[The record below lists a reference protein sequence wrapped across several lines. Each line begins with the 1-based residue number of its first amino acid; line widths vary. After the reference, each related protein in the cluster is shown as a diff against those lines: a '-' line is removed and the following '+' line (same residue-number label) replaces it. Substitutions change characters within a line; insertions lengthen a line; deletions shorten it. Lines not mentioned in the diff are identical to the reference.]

1 MRSRYDEELKN
12 LHGALIDMG
21 AMIESA
27 ISGAITALENRSI
40 QKAKEIIAYDEE
52 IDAQERLI
60 EEMCMKLLLRQQP
73 VAKDLRV
80 VSVALKMIRDMERI
94 GDQAA
99 DIAEISRH
107 IENDNVFGR
116 VHVKEMAEAAI
127 KMVTDSINSFVARD
141 VAAARKVVADDDTV
155 DGLFLE
161 VRRELV
167 AALAENSV
175 VGESCIDI
183 LMIAKYLERI
193 GDHAT
198 NIAEWVEYS
207 VTGVHVGESVE

>member
-27 ISGAITALENRSI
+27 ISGAITALENRDI

-73 VAKDLRV
+73 VARDLRMI
-80 VSVALKMIRDMERI
+80 STALKLITDMERI
-94 GDQAA
+94 GDHAA
-99 DIAEISRH
+99 DISELAIMLRDLPQMNSNSLR
-107 IENDNVFGR
+107 
-116 VHVKEMAEAAI
+116 EMAVQTSAMLMSSVEAYVEQDEEKARAVIRQDDVVDDLFVTVKGEMIEAIRQDSDFSEAA
-127 KMVTDSINSFVARD
+127 
-141 VAAARKVVADDDTV
+141 AD
-155 DGLFLE
+155 L
-161 VRRELV
+161 
-167 AALAENSV
+167 
-175 VGESCIDI
+175 
-183 LMIAKYLERI
+183 LMAAKYFERI

-198 NIAEWVEYS
+198 NIAEWAVYAF
-207 VTGVHVGESVE
+207 TGRHED

>member
-27 ISGAITALENRSI
+27 ISGAITALENRDI

-73 VAKDLRV
+73 VARDLRMI
-80 VSVALKMIRDMERI
+80 STALKLITDIERI
-94 GDQAA
+94 GDHAA
-99 DIAEISRH
+99 DISELAIMLRDLPQMNSNSLR
-107 IENDNVFGR
+107 
-116 VHVKEMAEAAI
+116 EMAVQTSAMLISSVEAYVEQDEEKARAVIRQDDVVDDLFVTVKSEMIEAIRQDSDFSEAA
-127 KMVTDSINSFVARD
+127 
-141 VAAARKVVADDDTV
+141 AD
-155 DGLFLE
+155 L
-161 VRRELV
+161 
-167 AALAENSV
+167 
-175 VGESCIDI
+175 
-183 LMIAKYLERI
+183 LMAAKYFERI

-198 NIAEWVEYS
+198 NIAEWTIYAIRGSHEA
-207 VTGVHVGESVE
+207 

>member
-27 ISGAITALENRSI
+27 ISGAITALENRDI

-73 VAKDLRV
+73 VARDLRMI
-80 VSVALKMIRDMERI
+80 STALKLITDMERI
-94 GDQAA
+94 GDHAA
-99 DIAEISRH
+99 DISELAIMLRDLPQMNSNSLREMAVQTSTMLISSVEAYVEQDEEKARAV
-107 IENDNVFGR
+107 IRQDDVVDDLF
-116 VHVKEMAEAAI
+116 VTVKKEMIEAIRQNSDFSEAA
-127 KMVTDSINSFVARD
+127 
-141 VAAARKVVADDDTV
+141 AD
-155 DGLFLE
+155 L
-161 VRRELV
+161 
-167 AALAENSV
+167 
-175 VGESCIDI
+175 
-183 LMIAKYLERI
+183 LMAAKYFERI

-198 NIAEWVEYS
+198 NIAEWTVYAF
-207 VTGVHVGESVE
+207 TGRHED

>member
-27 ISGAITALENRSI
+27 ISGAITALENRDI

-73 VAKDLRV
+73 VARDLRMI
-80 VSVALKMIRDMERI
+80 STALKLITDMERI
-94 GDQAA
+94 GDHAA
-99 DIAEISRH
+99 DISELAIMLRDLPQMNSNSLR
-107 IENDNVFGR
+107 
-116 VHVKEMAEAAI
+116 EMAVQTSTMLISSVEAYVEQDEEKARAVIRQDDVVDDLFVTVKSEMIEAIRQNSDFSEAA
-127 KMVTDSINSFVARD
+127 
-141 VAAARKVVADDDTV
+141 AD
-155 DGLFLE
+155 L
-161 VRRELV
+161 
-167 AALAENSV
+167 
-175 VGESCIDI
+175 
-183 LMIAKYLERI
+183 LMAAKYFERI

-198 NIAEWVEYS
+198 NIAEWTVYAF
-207 VTGVHVGESVE
+207 TGRHED

>member
-27 ISGAITALENRSI
+27 ISGAITALENRDI

-73 VAKDLRV
+73 VAGDLRKI
-80 VSVALKMIRDMERI
+80 STTLKLITDMERI
-94 GDQAA
+94 GDHAA
-99 DIAEISRH
+99 DISELTIMLRDLPQMNSASLR
-107 IENDNVFGR
+107 
-116 VHVKEMAEAAI
+116 EMAVQTITMLIRSVEAYVEQDENKAHAVIRQDDVVDDLFVTVKREMIEAIRQDSDFSEAA
-127 KMVTDSINSFVARD
+127 
-141 VAAARKVVADDDTV
+141 AD
-155 DGLFLE
+155 L
-161 VRRELV
+161 
-167 AALAENSV
+167 
-175 VGESCIDI
+175 
-183 LMIAKYLERI
+183 LMAAKYFERI

-198 NIAEWVEYS
+198 NIAEWIVYAF
-207 VTGVHVGESVE
+207 TGRHED

>member
-27 ISGAITALENRSI
+27 ISGAITALENRDI

-73 VAKDLRV
+73 VARDLRMI
-80 VSVALKMIRDMERI
+80 STALKLITDMERI
-94 GDQAA
+94 GDHAA
-99 DIAEISRH
+99 DISELAIMLRDLPQMNSNSLR
-107 IENDNVFGR
+107 
-116 VHVKEMAEAAI
+116 EMAVQTSAMLISSVEAYVEQDEEKARAVIRQDDVVDDLFVTVKSEMIEAIRQNSDFSEAA
-127 KMVTDSINSFVARD
+127 
-141 VAAARKVVADDDTV
+141 AD
-155 DGLFLE
+155 L
-161 VRRELV
+161 
-167 AALAENSV
+167 
-175 VGESCIDI
+175 
-183 LMIAKYLERI
+183 LMAAKYFERI

-198 NIAEWVEYS
+198 NIAEWTIYAIRGSHEA
-207 VTGVHVGESVE
+207 